1 MNIVILDDSEY
12 KRRHIKQYMD
22 MVVDEA
28 KYKEFAAFHPTL
40 KYLMNHK
47 DEVDLFMLDWNFP
60 VFQGEMPKDQL
71 GKDFLRTMKRQK
83 IFIPTIICSSDNI
96 ILPGDYEDIVIDN
109 VKFDSSVYLKPH
121 FEKAI
126 QKQKTLKNTNNKK

>member
-22 MVVDEA
+22 MIVEDA
-28 KYKEFAAFHPTL
+28 RYKEFAAFHPTL
-40 KYLMNHK
+40 KYLMDHK
-47 DEVDLFMLDWNFP
+47 DDLDLLMLDWNFP
-60 VFQGEMPKDQL
+60 LFQGEMPKVDL

-83 IFIPTIICSSDNI
+83 IFIPTIICSTDDV
-96 ILPGDYEDIVIDN
+96 ILTGDYEDIVIDQI
-109 VKFDSSVYLKPH
+109 KCDSSVYLKPQ

-126 QKQKTLKNTNNKK
+126 QKQKTFRNSNNKK

>member
-22 MVVDEA
+22 MIVEDA

-40 KYLMNHK
+40 KYLMDHK
-47 DEVDLFMLDWNFP
+47 DELDILLLDWNFP
-60 VFQGEMPKDQL
+60 LFQGEMPKVDL

-83 IFIPTIICSSDNI
+83 IFIPTIICSTDNV
-96 ILPGDYEDIVIDN
+96 ILTGDYEDIVVDQI
-109 VKFDSSVYLKPH
+109 KCDSSVYLKPH

-126 QKQKTLKNTNNKK
+126 QKIKTRNEGKK